1 MQRRSLILTAA
12 ATAATAALP
21 SALLAQGSAWPQ
33 RPLRMVIA
41 YPAGGTTDIAGRLLA
56 ERLGTRL
63 GQTVVVDN
71 RGGAGGTLGAASV
84 VRAEPDGYTLLMAAS
99 PEVSIAPTTM
109 KALPYD
115 PVADLAPISL
125 VGQVPFFLVVNPQ
138 LPVQTL
144 QEFIAYA
151 RANPGKLNYSSFGN
165 NTSNHLNGE
174 LFKAM
179 GKFDA
184 VHVPYKG
191 SGPSITDLI
200 GGQVQYTLDAPPAV
214 LEHVRAGRLRALAV
228 ATPKRLAT
236 APNVPT
242 FAEGGLP
249 DFTGGT
255 WFGLL
260 APAKTPPA
268 VIERLN
274 RETVSLLASE
284 ELVKAFNDRNIVPS
298 GSTPD
303 AFGRF
308 IRAEVGKWKEL
319 AGKVGIVAE

>member
-1 MQRRSLILTAA
+1 MQRRHLLASI
-12 ATAATAALP
+12 AALAAQPAVSFAQSGPWP
-21 SALLAQGSAWPQ
+21 S
-33 RPLRMVIA
+33 RPVRMVVA
-41 YPAGGTTDIAGRLLA
+41 YPPGGSTDVAGRLLA
-56 ERLGTRL
+56 ERLGKSL
-63 GQTVVVDN
+63 GQQVIVDN
-71 RGGAGGTLGAASV
+71 RGGAGGTVGAGSV
-84 VRAEPDGYTLLMAAS
+84 VRAEPDGYTLLLAAS

-109 KALPYD
+109 KALAYD
-115 PVADLAPISL
+115 PVADLVPVSL

-138 LPVQTL
+138 VPAQTL

-174 LFKAM
+174 LFKSLAR
-179 GKFDA
+179 FDA
-184 VHVPYKG
+184 QHVPYKG

-200 GGQVQYTLDAPPAV
+200 GGQVQYTLDTPPAV

-228 ATPKRLAT
+228 ATTRRLPT

-242 FAEGGLP
+242 FAEAGLP
-249 DFTGGT
+249 DFMGGT

-268 VIERLN
+268 IIERLN
-274 RETVSLLASE
+274 RETVALLASD
-284 ELVKAFNDRNIVPS
+284 ELSKAFNDRNIVPS
-298 GSTPD
+298 GNSPE

-308 IRAEVGKWKEL
+308 IRAEVDKWKSL

>member
-1 MQRRSLILTAA
+1 MQRRSLILS
-12 ATAATAALP
+12 ATATAVTAALP
-21 SALLAQGSAWPQ
+21 GTLLAQGSAWPA

-41 YPAGGTTDIAGRLLA
+41 YPPGGSTDVAGRLLA
-56 ERLGTRL
+56 ERLGARL
-63 GQTVVVDN
+63 GHAVVIDN
-71 RGGAGGTLGAASV
+71 RAGAGGTVGAASV
-84 VRAEPDGYTLLMAAS
+84 VRAEPDGYTLLLAAS

-109 KALPYD
+109 KALPYN
-115 PVADLAPISL
+115 PVTDLAPISL

-138 LPVQTL
+138 LPVHTL
-144 QEFIAYA
+144 QEFIAHA
-151 RANPGKLNYSSFGN
+151 RANPGKLNYSSYGN

-174 LFKAM
+174 LLKAM

-200 GGQVQYTLDAPPAV
+200 GGQVQYTLDTPPAV

-260 APAKTPPA
+260 APARTPPP

-274 RETVSLLASE
+274 RESVSLLASE
-284 ELVKAFNDRNIVPS
+284 ELSKAFNDRNIVPS
-298 GSTPD
+298 GSSAD

-308 IRAEVGKWKEL
+308 IRAEVGKWKTL
-319 AGKVGIVAE
+319 AEKLGIVAE

>member
-1 MQRRSLILTAA
+1 MQRRSFLGTMAAVTAA
-12 ATAATAALP
+12 P
-21 SALLAQGSAWPQ
+21 SLTLAQGPAWPA

-41 YPAGGTTDIAGRLLA
+41 YPPGGSTDIAGRLLA
-56 ERLGTRL
+56 ERLGRVL
-63 GQTVVVDN
+63 GQQVVVDN
-71 RGGAGGTLGAASV
+71 RGGAGGTVGTSSV
-84 VRAEPDGYTLLMAAS
+84 VRAEPDGYTILLAAS

-109 KALPYD
+109 KVLSYN
-115 PVADLAPISL
+115 PVADLAPVSL

-138 LPVQTL
+138 VPAQTL

-174 LFKAM
+174 LLKSLA
-179 GKFDA
+179 KFEA
-184 VHVPYKG
+184 QHVPYKG

-200 GGQVQYTLDAPPAV
+200 GGQVQYTLDTPPAV

-228 ATPKRLAT
+228 ATSRRLPT
-236 APNVPT
+236 APEVPT
-242 FAEGGLP
+242 FAEAGLP
-249 DFTGGT
+249 EFMGGT

-268 VIERLN
+268 IIERLN
-274 RETVSLLASE
+274 RETVALLASD
-284 ELVKAFNDRNIVPS
+284 ELAKAFNDRNILPS
-298 GSTPD
+298 GNSAD

-308 IRAEVGKWKEL
+308 IRSEVEKWKLL
-319 AGKVGIVAE
+319 AGKVGIVPE